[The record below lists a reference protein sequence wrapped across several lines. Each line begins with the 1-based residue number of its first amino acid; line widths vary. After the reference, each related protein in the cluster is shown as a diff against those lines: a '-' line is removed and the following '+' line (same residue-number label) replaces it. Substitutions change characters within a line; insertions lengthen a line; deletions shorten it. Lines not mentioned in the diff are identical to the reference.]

1 MYFEHIEKDR
11 TSIKLF
17 PHKFVIQFQSKA
29 LFEVQL
35 TQLSA
40 TSEPAGQTP
49 RTISGGFERWENP
62 LRNIMKYCHIAIEN
76 GHL

>member
-1 MYFEHIEKDR
+1 
-11 TSIKLF
+11 
-17 PHKFVIQFQSKA
+17 
-29 LFEVQL
+29 VQL

-76 GHL
+76 GNL